1 MKYYEVKAEC
11 ALNVKAESVTEALF
25 KIHKL
30 IEEMDEDIVLE
41 DLTEHD
47 VKDTELFDDEL
58 YEQTVA
64 DYENKG

>member
-1 MKYYEVKAEC
+1 MKYYGVKVEC

-41 DLTEHD
+41 DWTEHD
-47 VKDTELFDDEL
+47 VEDKELFNDEL
-58 YEQTVA
+58 YEKMVE